1 MPAPIVLSPLALRLI
16 AVGGVA
22 AATALLR
29 ARRARA
35 SVARDAMLDETEEG
49 LALRRERVDGAS
61 QTTAEGRWRRIV
73 RLGRRGPGVEVDFSG
88 VIRGRVRPVR
98 RGE

>member
-1 MPAPIVLSPLALRLI
+1 MPAPIVLSPIALRLI
-16 AVGGVA
+16 AAGGVA
-22 AATALLR
+22 AVGALMR

-35 SVARDAMLDETEEG
+35 SVPRDDLLNETEEG

-61 QTTAEGRWRRIV
+61 QTTAEGRWRRTV
-73 RLGRRGPGVEVDFSG
+73 RLGRRGPGVEFDFSG
-88 VIRGRVRPVR
+88 VVRGRVRPVR